1 MSKLTS
7 KAGAIIFLDGRSAYY
22 ATVREFL
29 WTHTCETVQ
38 DLEALLDVLLPD
50 EDVRDEA
57 LAALLGP
64 GLLEQADIPSGLQDY
79 LRSHLRGTWFTLDL
93 AGTAVQHTRS
103 GTSPGSPLA
112 DLLYQFVQSRF
123 MRNVVTELADLGLNI
138 RVQLS
143 PDPVCPQGWA
153 DDVAVLLPLCTAD
166 CLVARIQQCLP
177 VLDRSSRAMGV
188 ALNYDSGKTEVLV
201 CVRGKGSVSV
211 RRQLLSPDEPVI
223 PVSLSVERSI
233 QLRVVE
239 RYLHL
244 GNIVCTSATCLD
256 DVKGKVQS
264 ADGVFRRLQS
274 TLLQNPELRPQEK
287 TLLVGSLVLAKV
299 KYGAGLWVTR
309 SAAEERSVHNALS
322 KYWRMACRSIT
333 GHCTKF
339 LDENEIASILGV
351 LTATEALRVERCRQL
366 CTACENGPGF
376 LWHCLLTAK
385 AWLQAALTDLCHV
398 QESLSSARTGPY
410 DVTLDTLQKL
420 QSQHHTVRAQ
430 IKRYAA
436 HCIAVR
442 GQAKASA
449 EAKATAIA
457 AFEAKGGIL
466 LPAPVVTQGHL
477 PCDFCSLRFSSRANL
492 AAHLKSAVSVAS
504 GSACSVCQVE
514 WWTTFRLREHL
525 RRSPDCLRVYQSADL
540 GNSSAFET
548 TGSRQQ
554 KAWRPPAPCY
564 GAQPWWATL
573 DPPAEET
580 AARLPAAARTD
591 FDGLRTLAD
600 AFSAEGLSEWAPRA
614 LSWVRLF
621 SWEPDWLEQEHPAH
635 CVFGVLASIVEQA
648 GETHE
653 PLEVLHSHGV
663 TAHREGNFWWL
674 CLD

>member
-1 MSKLTS
+1 M
-7 KAGAIIFLDGRSAYY
+7 
-22 ATVREFL
+22 
-29 WTHTCETVQ
+29 Q

-93 AGTAVQHTRS
+93 AGTTVQHTRS

-211 RRQLLSPDEPVI
+211 RRQLLSPAEPVI
-223 PVSLSVERSI
+223 PVSLLVERSI

-244 GNIVCTSATCLD
+244 GNIVCNNCTSATCLD

-274 TLLQNPELRPQEK
+274 TLLQNPELWPQEK

-299 KYGAGLWVTR
+299 KYGAGLWVTS

-351 LTATEALRVERCRQL
+351 LTATQALRVERCRQL

-376 LWHCLLTAK
+376 LWHCLTAK

-410 DVTLDTLQKL
+410 DVTLDTLQQL

-442 GQAKASA
+442 SQTKASA

-457 AFEAKGGIL
+457 AFE
-466 LPAPVVTQGHL
+466 
-477 PCDFCSLRFSSRANL
+477 NL
-492 AAHLKSAVSVAS
+492 AAHLSTVNGKKSAVSVAS

-525 RRSPDCLRVYQSADL
+525 RRSPDCLRVYQPADL

-554 KAWRPPAPCY
+554 KARRPPAPCY
-564 GAQPWWATL
+564 GPQPWWATL

-600 AFSAEGLSEWAPRA
+600 AFSAESLSEWAPRA

-635 CVFGVLASIVEQA
+635 CVFGVLASIVDQA

-674 CLD
+674 YLD